1 MVKQYNSIN
10 GDNTRSTA
18 SVTENSVGTGNH
30 SDVFRDWMVCGTP
43 PGRGTL
49 SLLWLECGKKG
60 VVIALPNWKCEV
72 FWTMIFLWT
81 LVRLWT
87 PYLCPGTAKDSRNV
101 VLVLRFCLVHE
112 VAFLQY
118 YCKQNS
124 ITLSIHYCP
133 ASASGKMGST
143 LFVHFLLVYVLH
155 IIQSFCLFPPFWGII
170 CRSRE
175 LYISWKVRKICCYSY
190 YFPLI

>member
-30 SDVFRDWMVCGTP
+30 SDGFRDWMVCGTP

-60 VVIALPNWKCEV
+60 VVIALPNWKCDG

-101 VLVLRFCLVHE
+101 VPVLRFCLVHE

-118 YCKQNS
+118 YCQQNS
-124 ITLSIHYCP
+124 ITLSIHYCT
-133 ASASGKMGST
+133 ASTGDLPRAKWAP
-143 LFVHFLLVYVLH
+143 H
-155 IIQSFCLFPPFWGII
+155 C
-170 CRSRE
+170 
-175 LYISWKVRKICCYSY
+175 LYIFSWFMYS
-190 YFPLI
+190 I